1 MQIQIESEQM
11 VLIARQMILPAAYE
25 HQARLAEAV
34 GSTQAAG
41 VDCDDA
47 VNTLEQFVAL
57 VTQFSQQLNAL
68 AATENHED
76 GDPKEHATYMR
87 DTVIPRMEE
96 LRRLGDL
103 LEQHVAYDLWPLPT
117 YRELLFIK

>member
-1 MQIQIESEQM
+1 LQIEAEQM

-34 GSTQAAG
+34 ASTQAAG
-41 VDCDDA
+41 IECDDA
-47 VNTLEQFVAL
+47 VSTLEHFVAL
-57 VTQFSQQLNAL
+57 VTKFSQALNSL

-76 GDPKEHATYMR
+76 EDPKKRAKYMR

-103 LEQHVAYDLWPLPT
+103 LEQHVASDLWPLPT